1 MPTKTYAICLL
12 FNLCD
17 IPSFNLIKTHLDD
30 VRKLV
35 NKDCKIYLIGTFC
48 DKV

>member
-1 MPTKTYAICLL
+1 MPTGTNAICFL

-17 IPSFNLIKTHLDD
+17 IPSFDLVRTDLEC
-30 VRKLV
+30 VRKLIPE
-35 NKDCKIYLIGTFC
+35 DCKIYLIGTFC